1 MEAPLKP
8 KPSDKKYFEL
18 RTLKVAAPQSRGV
31 VYRLATSGVVNR
43 KEGNKALLHHT
54 HLNHS
59 HSIRCFPLSLYTLEK
74 MVPKMNTF
82 RK

>member
-18 RTLKVAAPQSRGV
+18 RTLKVAAPKNRGV

-43 KEGNKALLHHT
+43 KEGHKALLHHYSLKPFT
-54 HLNHS
+54 LNTL
-59 HSIRCFPLSLYTLEK
+59 FPSYGIQY
-74 MVPKMNTF
+74 
-82 RK
+82 